1 MHLFFYLTSSPA
13 LLSRFGE
20 GVGGD
25 VGASSSA
32 IGQRGAFSSSSTSVD
47 SDGNVKYS
55 VKAGKY

>member
-1 MHLFFYLTSSPA
+1 MDDSLCFRPA

-20 GVGGD
+20 GVGGN
-25 VGASSSA
+25 VAASARATGERGSFSSSA
-32 IGQRGAFSSSSTSVD
+32 TSVD